1 MSNFAWVVL
10 VSWWVMDHFQNFNC
24 CFHTKREASHGVGPN
39 EGQTSPAS
47 DFSEELAFKLMTW
60 TYVDVVYIPLNDV
73 INGTYIF
80 L

>member
-1 MSNFAWVVL
+1 MEDARRSVEFCLGCLGVL
-10 VSWWVMDHFQNFNC
+10 VGHGSFS
-24 CFHTKREASHGVGPN
+24 KASHGVGPN

>member
-1 MSNFAWVVL
+1 M
-10 VSWWVMDHFQNFNC
+10 
-24 CFHTKREASHGVGPN
+24 REASHGVGPN